1 MISDDHI
8 LWVERYRPKTV
19 ESCILPDD
27 IKGPFLQYV
36 KNGEVP
42 NLLLSGRAG
51 VGKTTIAR
59 ALCDEVGADYVVING
74 SLERGLDTVRT
85 TIEGFAGSV
94 SLMGGRKVIIVDEAD
109 NLTPDA
115 QKSLRGVIEAFAVN
129 CSFIFT
135 CNYPERLLPELISR
149 FPHIVFNLK
158 DKDKATIM
166 SAFFARLKDIFKKE
180 EIQFDPKILSE
191 VVKKFFPDFR
201 KTLSELQHY
210 CADGTLNVAI
220 LSKLSDTQF
229 NEIFGLIKK
238 KDYVGLRKWVGQNSN
253 SDTGGIM
260 RGVYDR
266 LFDYLDPQGVPIA
279 IILLGKYQYYASQ
292 VADKEVNLM
301 AFLTEILIECQLK

>member
-19 ESCILPDD
+19 EECILPDD
-27 IKGPFLQYV
+27 IKKPFLEYV
-36 KNGEVP
+36 KNKEVP

-51 VGKTTIAR
+51 VGKTTVAR
-59 ALCDEVGADYVVING
+59 ALCEEVGADYVIING
-74 SLERGLDTVRT
+74 SLNRGLDTVRT
-85 TIEGFAGSV
+85 IIEGFASSV
-94 SLMGGRKVIIVDEAD
+94 SLLGGRKVIIVDEAD
-109 NLTPDA
+109 NLTQDA
-115 QKSLRGVIEAFAVN
+115 QMSLRGVIEAFAVN

-135 CNYPERLLPELISR
+135 CNYPERLFGELISR
-149 FPHIVFNLK
+149 FPHIVFTLN
-158 DKDKATIM
+158 DKDKASIM
-166 SAFFARLKDIFKKE
+166 AAFFGRLKEILKKE
-180 EIQFDPKILSE
+180 EITFDSKVLSE

-201 KTLSELQHY
+201 KTLNELQHY
-210 CADGTLNVAI
+210 CVDGTLNVAV
-220 LSKLSDTQF
+220 LSKLSDAQF

-238 KDYVGLRKWVGQNSN
+238 KDYPGLRKWVGQNSN

-266 LFDYLDPQGVPIA
+266 LFDYIDPQSVPIA

-301 AFLTEILIECQLK
+301 AFLTEILVECQFK